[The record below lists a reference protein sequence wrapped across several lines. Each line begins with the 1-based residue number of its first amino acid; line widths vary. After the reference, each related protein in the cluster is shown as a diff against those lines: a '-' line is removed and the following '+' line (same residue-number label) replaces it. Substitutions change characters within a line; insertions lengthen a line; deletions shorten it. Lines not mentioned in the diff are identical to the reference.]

1 MHTQWNSPTI
11 NWGCFGSFLTE
22 HTWPRNTHLHAWLDL
37 SQPIQIKQIFF
48 QLVTLSPH
56 TTCFRSSSHQKSS
69 HWNSNISHQT
79 TTQCVVLLL
88 SPSSVVFKPLK
99 TLLSSSSID
108 KGSYSISELC
118 MGGTK
123 YVQSYKV
130 FEICSALDC
139 YEVGDSGGCQMSTET
154 TETVR
159 TEPVALCSSFFN
171 QTQWFPSKISSVTTR
186 NALDK
191 HVQYCS
197 RIHPACLLHSDRCA
211 LNSLLWWR
219 WSKWDL

>member
-1 MHTQWNSPTI
+1 MFWLLSDRTHMAQKHSSACRIGLVSANSDKA
-11 NWGCFGSFLTE
+11 
-22 HTWPRNTHLHAWLDL
+22 H
-37 SQPIQIKQIFF
+37 FF

-56 TTCFRSSSHQKSS
+56 TTCFRSSSHEKSS

-88 SPSSVVFKPLK
+88 SPSSVVFKLLK
-99 TLLSSSSID
+99 TQLSSSSID
-108 KGSYSISELC
+108 KGSYSISRLC
-118 MGGTK
+118 T
-123 YVQSYKV
+123 YVQSFKL

-139 YEVGDSGGCQMSTET
+139 YKVGDSGGCQMSAET
-154 TETVR
+154 AETVR
-159 TEPVALCSSFFN
+159 TEPVALCSSFLN
-171 QTQWFPSKISSVTTR
+171 QTWWFSSKISSVTTR
-186 NALDK
+186 NAPDK

-197 RIHPACLLHSDRCA
+197 RIHPAWLLHSDRCA